1 MTIEVEIVATD
12 GRARTGLVQT
22 SRGSYP
28 IPAFMPVGTRGAVK
42 ALDSSDVEA
51 LGTEVVLANAYHL
64 MLRPGADVV
73 ARLGGL
79 HRFAGWNG
87 HFLTDSGGFQV
98 HSLRPA
104 VDDDGVSFSS
114 VYDGSSVRLTPESA
128 VEVQGLLGADIQ
140 MVLDVCATLP
150 AEPAVLRQAV
160 ERTAGW
166 AQRARLHHRRIS
178 ARPEGQAIFGIVQG
192 GTDVGL
198 RAESA
203 ERTVAIGFDGYG
215 IGGLSVGE
223 PRDQML
229 ETIAATVEHLPA
241 DLPRYLMGVGDP
253 IGLLEAVALG
263 IDQFDCVAP
272 TRMARHGSVLT
283 SDGRVNLRNAA
294 YLADPDPLDAACRC
308 STCARWS
315 RGYLRHLL
323 SVGEPTAWRLLSIH
337 NLSFVVGLMREARV
351 AIEAGTFDA
360 LRTRTAEI
368 WSAPGRRTGAA
379 SLG

>member
-160 ERTAGW
+160 ERTAGVG
-166 AQRARLHHRRIS
+166 AAGAPASPTHQR
-178 ARPEGQAIFGIVQG
+178 
-192 GTDVGL
+192 
-198 RAESA
+198 
-203 ERTVAIGFDGYG
+203 
-215 IGGLSVGE
+215 
-223 PRDQML
+223 
-229 ETIAATVEHLPA
+229 
-241 DLPRYLMGVGDP
+241 
-253 IGLLEAVALG
+253 
-263 IDQFDCVAP
+263 P
-272 TRMARHGSVLT
+272 TRGSGDLRDRPRRHRCRPA
-283 SDGRVNLRNAA
+283 GRERRAHRGDRLRRVRHRG
-294 YLADPDPLDAACRC
+294 PL
-308 STCARWS
+308 
-315 RGYLRHLL
+315 
-323 SVGEPTAWRLLSIH
+323 
-337 NLSFVVGLMREARV
+337 
-351 AIEAGTFDA
+351 
-360 LRTRTAEI
+360 
-368 WSAPGRRTGAA
+368 GRRAA
-379 SLG
+379 